1 MIAGLSGAGRSSAA
15 DNLED
20 AGWFVIDNLPAPL
33 FHKFLEL
40 TAGSGSPVDR
50 VALVVGSGPYQGQV
64 VRAIGDLR
72 ATGARVRVL
81 FLEAAT
87 DILVRRYEAT
97 RRRHPQ
103 LNGVESLAEAIDA
116 ERLALEVVK
125 AEADVVVDTSALN
138 VHQLRARMV
147 ELFGSTSPEDGMQ
160 VSVVSFGYK
169 HGLPLDVDL
178 VFDCRFLPN
187 PHWVDS
193 LRPLTGLDAPVREY
207 VLETELAR
215 DFLKELR
222 SLFTLLIPAYV
233 SEGKAYLS
241 IAVGCTGGRHRSVA
255 IAEQL
260 GEGLRAAGFPASVS
274 HRDLDK

>member
-20 AGWFVIDNLPAPL
+20 VGWFVIDNLPAPL
-33 FHKFLEL
+33 FPKFLEL
-40 TAGSGSPVDR
+40 TAGSGSQVDR
-50 VALVVGSGPYQGQV
+50 VALVVGTGPYQGEV

-81 FLEAAT
+81 FLEAST

-103 LNGVESLAEAIDA
+103 GAGGESLAEAIEG
-116 ERLALEVVK
+116 ERVVLEAVK
-125 AEADVVVDTSALN
+125 AEADVVVDTSELN
-138 VHQLRARMV
+138 VHQLRSRVV
-147 ELFGSTSPEDGMQ
+147 ELFGSESPEHGMQ
-160 VSVVSFGYK
+160 LSVVSFGYK

-187 PHWVDS
+187 PHWVDK
-193 LRPLTGLDAPVREY
+193 LRPLTGLDPAVRDY
-207 VLETELAR
+207 VVDTELAR
-215 DFLKELR
+215 DFLLELKR
-222 SLFTLLIPAYV
+222 LLMLLIPAYEN
-233 SEGKAYLS
+233 EGKAYLA

-255 IAEQL
+255 IAEELTAGLTRHGQL
-260 GEGLRAAGFPASVS
+260 VSVS
-274 HRDLDK
+274 HRDIDK